1 MLMFDAEKWA
11 TLAGISGVV
20 AALAALTTVAL
31 TAWVLSVA
39 RKALA
44 GAGRTDRE
52 SQQIFRLEHIQ
63 RITELVDRLYLRAG
77 GVRAKIADGEAKY
90 EIARQQLRAG
100 LSIWTLVTGDL
111 LHRTELLLEIE
122 VDVPDRARY
131 EADFHRAYV
140 ELSQVPAMVSER
152 RAAPPDRTRVG
163 AWYGRRGWI
172 LWVGG
177 VFYFLTIILVAHW
190 A

>member
-1 MLMFDAEKWA
+1 MFDAEKWA

-77 GVRAKIADGEAKY
+77 GVRAKTADGNAKY
-90 EIARQQLRAG
+90 ELARQQLRVG
-100 LSIWTLVTGDL
+100 LSTWTLVTGDL
-111 LHRTELLLEIE
+111 LHRTEVLLDID
-122 VDVPDRARY
+122 VDAPSQARY
-131 EADFHRAYV
+131 EADFHLAYV
-140 ELSQVPAMVSER
+140 ELSQVPATVAER
-152 RAAPPDRTRVG
+152 PAPPPDRTRVG
-163 AWYGRRGWI
+163 AWYGRRGWV

-177 VFYFLTIILVAHW
+177 IFYFLTIILVAHW
-190 A
+190 S